1 MARVLIIDDDEM
13 VRVSLEMILGMNGW
27 QTELAAGGF
36 DGLAKARRSPPDLIL
51 CDLNMRGMNGLET
64 LAEIRK
70 DAVLKSVPVVM
81 MTGSESDESEG
92 EALRQGAQ
100 AVLVKPFNVDQ
111 LVQLAETHTSR
122 RRKSDDPGPAGPGSA
137 P

>member
-13 VRVSLEMILGMNGW
+13 VRQSLDMILSLKGW
-27 QTELAAGGF
+27 QTELADGGI
-36 DGLAKARRSPPDLIL
+36 DGIAKARRNPPDLIL
-51 CDLNMRGMNGLET
+51 CDLNMHGMTGLET

-70 DAVLKSVPVVM
+70 DAVLKSVPLVM
-81 MTGSESDESEG
+81 MTGSEREEAER

-122 RRKSDDPGPAGPGSA
+122 RRRQGDPEPLGPSSA